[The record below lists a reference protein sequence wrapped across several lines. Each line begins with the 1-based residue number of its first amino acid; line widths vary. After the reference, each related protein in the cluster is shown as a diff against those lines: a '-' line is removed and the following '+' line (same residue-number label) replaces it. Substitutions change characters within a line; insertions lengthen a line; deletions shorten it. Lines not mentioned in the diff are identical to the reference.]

1 MPDEVATM
9 REFVKSE
16 LRGIETI
23 TFARVQSV
31 DDQRRATV
39 SLKRSNRI
47 LIDNVPV
54 ASIWARDGAGVVVPV
69 EEGDE
74 GLLLHAK
81 EPLDKQIQQRGEQD
95 SDSELRF
102 ELESAVLMPMLWLDQ
117 DSVPEHDR
125 GELAVVH
132 ESGTELRLDDEG
144 VHIGPELFVDGIAI
158 TEHTHDY
165 SWTDDGGDGTTEEPN
180 P

>member
-1 MPDEVATM
+1 MADNVDTI
-9 REFVKSE
+9 RQFIQTE
-16 LRGIETI
+16 LRGINTI
-23 TFARVQSV
+23 SMARVQEI

-39 SLKRSNRI
+39 SLKRSDQI

-69 EEGDE
+69 ERGDE

-81 EPLDKQIQQRGEQD
+81 EPLKKQIQERGEQPPE
-95 SDSELRF
+95 SEQRF
-102 ELESAVLMPMLWLDQ
+102 ELESAVMMPMLWLDS
-117 DSVPEHDR
+117 DSVPDHAP

-144 VHIGPELFVDGIAI
+144 VHIGPELFVDGIAF
-158 TEHTHDY
+158 TGHGHPY
-165 SWTDDGGDGTTEEPN
+165 SWSDSGGSGTTDPPE
-180 P
+180 